1 MLLGKIESVM
11 SKKGNYSVART
22 KSINTKTNKSLNEIF
37 RKKQLQFIELQ
48 NKRFLARLQNK
59 KPTLNNV
66 RLMHEWNDNKE
77 VIKRMTNCYFNLT
90 HFKSKTSRIRSFTSS
105 KLYRS
110 KYEAMRL
117 NKIKV
122 IDGRRMLIKIEFSDG
137 LLKIVG
143 DCKDYK
149 DLKVIEIPYEEAV
162 TFIEKDCEGKL
173 EVLL

>member
-1 MLLGKIESVM
+1 
-11 SKKGNYSVART
+11 
-22 KSINTKTNKSLNEIF
+22 
-37 RKKQLQFIELQ
+37 
-48 NKRFLARLQNK
+48 
-59 KPTLNNV
+59 
-66 RLMHEWNDNKE
+66 LMHDWNDNKE
-77 VIKRMTNCYFNLT
+77 VIKRMTNCEFNLT

-173 EVLL
+173 EILL